1 MYMYDN
7 QNAANLIVNLGVKL
21 GGELAKQTLLLT
33 LKAIEHHK
41 QNKQYSKGM
50 VKLKTL
56 LKSNESL
63 GVININKDSLA
74 DFKKAC
80 KRSHIQFG
88 SISNGEKV
96 KIFYKVSQAEMVK
109 DVLTDILEKEKA
121 NKVDEISEK
130 NTSTETNNNNA
141 VANKIDD
148 IAESNAYKTIE
159 ERLDFETIN
168 DENYRF
174 SKENVTN
181 EEATNFKEELE
192 KKGVK
197 TDLVVTAV
205 NEDNTFNVAYK
216 VNKKDKEK
224 AEELFEEKPMKEKN
238 EERLN
243 ELVNKADSE
252 RKALAAAKKK
262 SKAKTKGVER

>member
-33 LKAIEHHK
+33 LKAIENHK
-41 QNKQYSKGM
+41 QNQKGL

-56 LKSNESL
+56 LRSNESI

-80 KRSHIQFG
+80 KKSHIQFG
-88 SISNGEKV
+88 SISNGDKV
-96 KIFYKVSQAEMVK
+96 KVFYKVSQDEMVK

-168 DENYRF
+168 DDNYRF
-174 SKENVTN
+174 NKENLSN
-181 EEATNFKEELE
+181 EEATKFKEELE
-192 KKGVK
+192 AKGIK
-197 TDLVVTAV
+197 TDIVVTAV
-205 NEDNTFNVAYK
+205 NEDNTFNVIYR
-216 VNKKDKEK
+216 VNKKDKDK
-224 AEELFEEKPMKEKN
+224 AKELFEEKPVKEKN

-243 ELVNKADSE
+243 DLVNKADTE
-252 RKALAAAKKK
+252 RKVLNAAKKK
-262 SKAKTKGVER
+262 SKSKTKGIER